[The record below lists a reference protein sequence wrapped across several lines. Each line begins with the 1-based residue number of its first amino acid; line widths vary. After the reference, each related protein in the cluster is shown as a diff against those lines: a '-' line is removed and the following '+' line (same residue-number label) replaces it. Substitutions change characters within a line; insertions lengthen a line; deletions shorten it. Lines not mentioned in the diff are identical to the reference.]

1 MVGATRIAV
10 RAANKGRARFLLF
23 KAWED
28 NTGNCYLGGS
38 DVSAV
43 DGMSLI
49 PGEIIRIE
57 RKDAI
62 PTSQFWIDA
71 ANNGDQIDL
80 IGNEWQIRWA
90 VQRLALYVM

>member
-1 MVGATRIAV
+1 MPGSVMVGTAGIAV
-10 RAANKGRARFLLF
+10 RAANKGQARFLLF
-23 KAWED
+23 KARGD

-49 PGEIIRIE
+49 LGEIIQIE
-57 RKDAI
+57 LKDAI
-62 PTSQFWIDA
+62 PTSQFWFDA

-80 IGNEWQIRWA
+80 IGNE
-90 VQRLALYVM
+90 

>member
-1 MVGATRIAV
+1 MTMSGSIMVSTAGIAV
-10 RAANKGRARFLLF
+10 RAANKGRTRFLLF
-23 KAWED
+23 EARED
-28 NTGNCYLGGS
+28 HIGNCYLGGS

-49 PGEIIRIE
+49 PGEIIQIE
-57 RKDAI
+57 LKDAI

-80 IGNEWQIRWA
+80 IGNE
-90 VQRLALYVM
+90 